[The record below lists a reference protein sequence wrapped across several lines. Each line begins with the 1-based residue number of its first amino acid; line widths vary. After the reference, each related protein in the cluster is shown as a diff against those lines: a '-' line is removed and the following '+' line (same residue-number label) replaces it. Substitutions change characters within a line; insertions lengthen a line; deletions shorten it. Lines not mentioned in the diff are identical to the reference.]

1 MLNSQA
7 SILIIFC
14 IIFVLFRYGFMP
26 AFVICLCLWLD
37 SMVHTMEYKMI
48 KKYMTKYNKTE
59 MTESDIKQALNIAEE
74 DFNQINDKITNNK

>member
-7 SILIIFC
+7 SILTIFC
-14 IIFVLFRYGFMP
+14 IIFVLFRYGFTP
-26 AFVICLCLWLD
+26 AIVICLCLWLD